1 MRRTRLRTEATD
13 DRVRAPSPD
22 RAAAIAEHR
31 LLWWAAAACL
41 ALRKG
46 RTRRVGLRGAVALAG
61 AGAVTRWVRPLRSAA
76 PTASAAAFATAA
88 TMESDWGAVL
98 APVAAGWVCARTRPG
113 QRPVLG
119 AAVGVAAALV
129 TRHWWPVRP
138 SRPGYARPVEQ
149 VAALE
154 SGRGLLLLV
163 NAAAGLRDQT
173 GGLAELWP
181 EATAVSPAPGEDLA
195 LLLHRAL
202 DASPHPVRAIGVAGG
217 DGTVAAAASV
227 AATRRLPLVVVPAGT
242 LNHFARDVGVTG
254 PGDADRALRDGS
266 AVHVDLGTVRIDD
279 GPAHWFVNTASLG
292 GYPDLVRLR
301 EKWAPRWG
309 KWPAAAAA
317 LVRVLARAEPI
328 PVRIDGVPR
337 RIWLLFVGSSGYQP
351 KGFAPSWRPHL
362 DDGLLDIRY
371 VRADLPFSRARFIAA
386 ALTGAL
392 ARSHAYVQHET
403 PRLLVEVDGA
413 PVAVAHDG
421 EIGRPGTRFEFEA
434 RDEALRVYRPDS
446 P

>member
-31 LLWWAAAACL
+31 LLWWAAAASL

-46 RTRRVGLRGAVALAG
+46 RTRRVGLRGAAALAG
-61 AGAVTRWVRPLRSAA
+61 AGAVTRLVRPLRSAA

-98 APVAAGWVCARTRPG
+98 APVAAGWICARTRPG

-309 KWPAAAAA
+309 SGRPRRPPWCGCWPGPSRSRCASAASRGGSGCCSSAAAATSP
-317 LVRVLARAEPI
+317 RGSRRPGARTWTTGCSTSGTCGPTSRSPAP
-328 PVRIDGVPR
+328 
-337 RIWLLFVGSSGYQP
+337 GSS
-351 KGFAPSWRPHL
+351 R
-362 DDGLLDIRY
+362 R
-371 VRADLPFSRARFIAA
+371 R
-386 ALTGAL
+386 
-392 ARSHAYVQHET
+392 
-403 PRLLVEVDGA
+403 
-413 PVAVAHDG
+413 
-421 EIGRPGTRFEFEA
+421 
-434 RDEALRVYRPDS
+434 
-446 P
+446 